1 MNSEHGYFRAVI
13 ACTIIL
19 LLSMHTTG
27 QLNEEIT
34 ISLTKL
40 TDNLYMLQGRGGN
53 MTVLL
58 GEDGTFMVDHPSA
71 NQFPKVKETIESLGG
86 KPIKFLFNTHYH
98 RDHTG
103 GNELANQEGATIYAH
118 KNVLKT
124 LSSGWK
130 IGYFNIDNP
139 PLSKEWL
146 PEVFIPNEATYMVNG
161 ENIKAFHLADAHSN
175 GDVVI
180 YFEKANVISV
190 GDIFFNEMYPFIDL
204 ENGGTFKGLLK
215 ALDAILGKIN
225 KETKVIPGHGPLTD
239 FAGLK
244 KYRDMLLELVTL
256 IQAMIDS
263 GKTIEEVFAAKP
275 TAKYD
280 EANAGFIP
288 PDDMTK
294 FIYDDLSK
302 KK

>member
-1 MNSEHGYFRAVI
+1 MNLIKNSFRI
-13 ACTIIL
+13 AIIL
-19 LLSMHTTG
+19 MIAPLISMSAYAQTTD
-27 QLNEEIT
+27 EIKIAT
-34 ISLTKL
+34 ARI
-40 TDNLYMLQGRGGN
+40 TDNLYMLQGWGGN
-53 MTVLL
+53 MTVLF
-58 GEDGTFMVDHPSA
+58 GDNGTFMVDHPSA
-71 NQFPKVKETIESLGG
+71 NQFAKVKETIDSLGG
-86 KPIKFLFNTHYH
+86 GPIKYLFNTHYH

-103 GNELANQEGATIYAH
+103 GNDLINQQGATVYAH
-118 KNVLKT
+118 KNVYRT

-130 IGYFNIDNP
+130 IDYFEIENP

-146 PEVFIPNEATYMVNG
+146 SEVFIPDEMTYNVNN
-161 ENIKAFHLADAHSN
+161 ENINTFHLANAHSD
-175 GDVVI
+175 GDVAI

-215 ALDAILGKIN
+215 GLDTILGIIN
-225 KETKVIPGHGPLTD
+225 QDTKVIPGHGPLTD

-244 KYRDMLLELVTL
+244 NYRDMLAEFVAS

-263 GKTIEEVFAAKP
+263 GKTLEQAIAAKP

-280 EANAGFIP
+280 ETNAGFIP
-288 PDDMTK
+288 PDDMVK

-302 KK
+302 